1 MGEELG
7 LGCGWEP
14 GVRVGIAVWGVGANP
29 SSPNPSATPD
39 PLRDAQSRLVMHT
52 LMHYKS
58 FERLL
63 IARIGPS
70 IARHIAL
77 EEVVASGGPTVASQ
91 IALVELLPSL
101 TLTLTLTLT
110 LPLTLTLTLTLT
122 LSLTLSRSL
131 TLTRT
136 PTLTQVALLLAEA
149 NAYTSAL
156 GVLSR
161 FELRMQEIHGRHGGD
176 VGEM

>member
-1 MGEELG
+1 
-7 LGCGWEP
+7 
-14 GVRVGIAVWGVGANP
+14 
-29 SSPNPSATPD
+29 
-39 PLRDAQSRLVMHT
+39 MHT

-122 LSLTLSRSL
+122 LSLTLSLSL
-131 TLTRT
+131 TLTRTLTRT
-136 PTLTQVALLLAEA
+136 PTLTQVELLLAEA

-176 VGEM
+176 IGEM